1 MANLKEIKK
10 RLVSIKK
17 TQQITR
23 AMKLI
28 AAVKLQRAQERL
40 TAFRPYADKMEDLVS
55 SLASRV
61 PPRAHPFLRPG
72 KTGKTLLLVLTSDRG
87 FCGSL
92 NTNIFRAIDSFIKT
106 TEQEEVRLLT
116 IGRKGSDYFKRRAYP
131 IEKEWIGIG
140 DNLDYPRAVE
150 VATEIIDPYL
160 QGSYQE
166 VYLVYNEFKSALSR
180 RVLMKKLLPLE
191 LKEPEEGA
199 AEIDYLYEPSQEVI
213 IQELLPKQLETQLY
227 RAFLESTASEYGG
240 LMVSMDSA
248 TNNAAEMID
257 RLTLDLNRAR
267 QEAITRELMDI
278 IGGAEVLRG

>member
-1 MANLKEIKK
+1 
-10 RLVSIKK
+10 
-17 TQQITR
+17 
-23 AMKLI
+23 MKLI

-40 TAFRPYADKMEDLVS
+40 TAFRPYAEKMEELVS

-92 NTNIFRAIDSFIKT
+92 NTNIFRGIDSFIKT
-106 TEQEEVRLLT
+106 TEQGEVRLLT
-116 IGRKGSDYFKRRAYP
+116 IGRKGSDYFNRRAYP

-227 RAFLESTASEYGG
+227 RAFLESTASEYGAR
-240 LMVSMDSA
+240 MVSMDSA

-257 RLTLDLNRAR
+257 NLTLDLNRAR

>member
-1 MANLKEIKK
+1 MKQLKLYK
-10 RLVSIKK
+10 
-17 TQQITR
+17 
-23 AMKLI
+23 
-28 AAVKLQRAQERL
+28 
-40 TAFRPYADKMEDLVS
+40 
-55 SLASRV
+55 
-61 PPRAHPFLRPG
+61 
-72 KTGKTLLLVLTSDRG
+72 
-87 FCGSL
+87 
-92 NTNIFRAIDSFIKT
+92 
-106 TEQEEVRLLT
+106 
-116 IGRKGSDYFKRRAYP
+116 
-131 IEKEWIGIG
+131 
-140 DNLDYPRAVE
+140 
-150 VATEIIDPYL
+150 
-160 QGSYQE
+160 

-227 RAFLESTASEYGG
+227 RAFLESTASEYGAR
-240 LMVSMDSA
+240 MVSMDSA